1 MTLPPKVSDAVKKL
15 NPGIFTSTPVAE
27 SPFERYSE
35 PTKGDVKAEADLQK
49 LCEQELTRRGY
60 VRLSAP
66 AVESALKPEGEGFPG
81 WFGHWPRA
89 KKNPIMPDLFI
100 CDSPMRNCLMV
111 ELKTSTHY
119 QPGQKELI
127 FKGCWYEV
135 RTFPQ
140 FRQLLDWWG
149 TKPKETQP

>member
-1 MTLPPKVSDAVKKL
+1 MSGFPVKVNETTRKL
-15 NPGIFTSTPVAE
+15 NPGIFEPTPVQQ
-27 SPFERYSE
+27 SPFERYAQ
-35 PTKGDVKAEADLQK
+35 PTKGDLKEEKEFQK
-49 LCEQELTRRGY
+49 LCEQELTRRGF

-89 KKNPIMPDLFI
+89 ERNPLMPDLFI
-100 CDSPMRNCLMV
+100 VDAPMRNCLMV
-111 ELKTSTHY
+111 ELKTHNKY

-149 TKPKETQP
+149 NKPRRIE